1 LRQKD
6 GETMDQDAKCS
17 DCPHDSA
24 LADFHPGVC
33 NKCQPQIGK
42 ILRYDSFDQLI
53 RRLRRADLV
62 EGAMQVDDERL
73 RKAAERVGIVA
84 GCDAAEEMA
93 DHLLAS
99 RKYAKG
105 LEIKLALRQET
116 DQ

>member
-1 LRQKD
+1 
-6 GETMDQDAKCS
+6 MDQDAKCS

-62 EGAMQVDDERL
+62 EGAMRADDERL
-73 RKAAERVGIVA
+73 RMAAARVGIVA

-105 LEIKLALRQET
+105 LETKLAQAEAGSAG
-116 DQ
+116 D